1 MTLKQVGLMCKTYRR
16 AIGFLQRDV
25 AADTGYS
32 VENISAFERGRNDNL
47 EILLWYFGK
56 GMTYQHLKG
65 DKIEWQNMVQA
76 NQSKN

>member
-47 EILLWYFGK
+47 EILLWYLSK
-56 GMTYQHLKG
+56 GMTYKHLKG
-65 DKIEWQNMVQA
+65 DETEWLNMEQA
-76 NQSKN
+76 SRLKN

>member
-16 AIGFLQRDV
+16 AIGFRQIDV

-47 EILLWYFGK
+47 EILLWYFDN
-56 GMTYQHLKG
+56 GMTYKHLKG
-65 DKIEWQNMVQA
+65 DDDVWLIMAQA
-76 NQSKN
+76 NRSKS

>member
-47 EILLWYFGK
+47 EILLWYLSK
-56 GMTYQHLKG
+56 GMTYKHLKG
-65 DKIEWQNMVQA
+65 DEIEWLNMVRA
-76 NQSKN
+76 NQSKS

>member
-56 GMTYQHLKG
+56 GMTYKHLKG
-65 DKIEWQNMVQA
+65 DNDAWQIMAQA
-76 NQSKN
+76 NRSKN

>member
-1 MTLKQVGLMCKTYRR
+1 MTLKQVGLRCKTYRR
-16 AIGFLQRDV
+16 AIGFRQIDV

-47 EILLWYFGK
+47 EILLWYFDK

-65 DKIEWQNMVQA
+65 DNNVWQIMAQA
-76 NQSKN
+76 NRSRN